1 MLLSNSITLIVV
13 TRDRLIRADFAS
25 PRAAEP
31 KTLIVRER
39 PHIDDPVALVETA
52 IGFDRAKPGRVFVLS
67 SDLWTHTLSLNSANT
82 HGLTPEDL
90 QQMLG
95 FEAEPLSGASAFEVT
110 SASLAIGESAG
121 QKHFWLTQV
130 PLSMRDQV
138 DEAVRK
144 IGGRLGGI
152 AHPGGVPLTFEETA
166 HFGMPGR
173 VEFWP
178 GAAVRVVYADK
189 VITKAHVDDGAVAAN
204 WLGATADW
212 KQKSG
217 ATHMAAVVPEGSP
230 AAYGAD
236 DGVDSRSGESGTP
249 FLSLEDD
256 ATLRRWLAAWHQTLR
271 AKSAAVPLVVP
282 PARRMNQRQRNMVS
296 AVAALV
302 LFGACYA
309 HHQWVGTNIKTV
321 AVEKAKL
328 EEPGTELAAVKT
340 QIATVE
346 KNLKK
351 LEEEKTKL
359 AADVRSTESAFDS
372 HRRRLAELMRRLS
385 DDSSHDWVLQEI
397 TATGREIKLIGTTMH
412 PEHISTLTS
421 EITHDFGKLG
431 WGVEPAKQE
440 ARNVADNGGPWKFE
454 IQLRD
459 LKVPVAVP
467 SATSPAVPAT
477 PPSTIVRVPAP

>member
-25 PRAAEP
+25 PRAVEP

-67 SDLWTHTLSLNSANT
+67 SDLWTHTLTLNSANT
-82 HGLTPEDL
+82 HGLTAEEL

-95 FEAEPLSGASAFEVT
+95 FEAEPLSGTSAFEVT
-110 SASLAIGESAG
+110 SASLALGESAG

-130 PLSMRDQV
+130 PLAMRDQV
-138 DEAVRK
+138 ADAVRK
-144 IGGRLGGI
+144 MGGSLGGI
-152 AHPGGVPLTFEETA
+152 AHPGGVPLSFEETA
-166 HFGMPGR
+166 HHGMPGR

-178 GAAVRVVYADK
+178 AAAVRVVYADK
-189 VITKAHVDDGAVAAN
+189 TITKAHVDDGAIAAN

-217 ATHMAAVVPEGSP
+217 ASHVAAVVPEGSP

-236 DGVDSRSGESGTP
+236 DDFGNDESRVP
-249 FLSLEDD
+249 FLTLEDD

-271 AKSAAVPLVVP
+271 AKTAAVPLVVP
-282 PARRMNQRQRNMVS
+282 PARRMDQRQRNLVS
-296 AVAALV
+296 AVLALA

-309 HHQWVGTNIKTV
+309 HHQWVGANIKSV
-321 AVEKAKL
+321 AEKKAEL
-328 EEPGTELAAVKT
+328 EKPGTALQAVRT

-346 KNLKK
+346 KDLKK

-359 AADVRSTESAFDS
+359 AADVRSTEAVFDS

-412 PEHISTLTS
+412 PEHISTLTAA
-421 EITHDFGKLG
+421 ITHDFGKLG

-440 ARNVADNGGPWKFE
+440 ARNVSNNGGPWTFE

-459 LKVPVAVP
+459 LKMPAASP
-467 SATSPAVPAT
+467 SATSPAASPT

>member
-1 MLLSNSITLIVV
+1 MLLSNSLTLIVV

-67 SDLWTHTLSLNSANT
+67 SDLWTHTLALNSANT
-82 HGLTPEDL
+82 HGLTADDL

-95 FEAEPLSGASAFEVT
+95 FEAEPLSGTSAFEVT
-110 SASLAIGESAG
+110 SASLPLGESAG

-130 PLSMRDQV
+130 PLAVRDQV

-144 IGGRLGGI
+144 MGGRLGGI
-152 AHPGGVPLTFEETA
+152 AHPGGVPLSFEETA
-166 HFGMPGR
+166 HLGLPGR

-189 VITKAHVDDGAVAAN
+189 TITKAHVDDGAIAAN

-217 ATHMAAVVPEGSP
+217 ASHVAAVVPEGSP

-236 DGVDSRSGESGTP
+236 DADEESRTP

-256 ATLRRWLAAWHQTLR
+256 ATLRRWLAAWHQTFR
-271 AKSAAVPLVVP
+271 SKTAAVPLVVP
-282 PARRMNQRQRNMVS
+282 PARRMNQRQRNLVS
-296 AVAALV
+296 AVSALV

-309 HHQWVGTNIKTV
+309 HHQWVGANIKKV
-321 AVEKAKL
+321 ADEKADL
-328 EEPGTELAAVKT
+328 EKPGTQLAAVKT
-340 QIATVE
+340 QIATIE
-346 KNLKK
+346 KDLKK

-359 AADVRSTESAFDS
+359 AADVQSTEAVFDS

-385 DDSSHDWVLQEI
+385 EDSSHDWVLQEI

-412 PEHISTLTS
+412 PEHISMLTAA
-421 EITHDFGKLG
+421 ITHDFGKLG

-440 ARNVADNGGPWKFE
+440 ARNVANNGGPWKFE

-459 LKVPVAVP
+459 LKMSSAVP
-467 SATSPAVPAT
+467 SGTAPAT